1 MWKLVQGPKWPSA
14 KKLEQKS
21 REKGDYFWQFMNNFL
36 WNLCFLQ
43 FVHESVV
50 AFSWLMN
57 GLSRK
62 WRQSGRRPQRK
73 HGIHQWRL
81 VVVEI
86 LVLSCLIMSY
96 HGLSCLIMSY
106 HVLSCLI
113 MSCHGRVAWKRTDES
128 WRLVRT
134 TMYYCKWSKHDP
146 DIVDR
151 THRWSMVKQITRK
164 YQERRLPTCLPDLT
178 WTSSELVQDLS
189 EFR

>member
-1 MWKLVQGPKWPSA
+1 VGQWSLPRPSEACDRFDKWYGGISASCGMWKLVQGPKWPSA

-96 HGLSCLIMSY
+96 HVLSCLIMSYHGLSCLIMSY

-113 MSCHGRVAWKRTDES
+113 MSYHVLSWKGSMEEDWWILAS
-128 WRLVRT
+128 SA
-134 TMYYCKWSKHDP
+134 YYY
-146 DIVDR
+146 V
-151 THRWSMVKQITRK
+151 
-164 YQERRLPTCLPDLT
+164 LL
-178 WTSSELVQDLS
+178 
-189 EFR
+189 